1 MANKNNLSSSLV
13 VEFLGTALLIGA
25 QIGAGYSL
33 SGLAQIGIP
42 QMVTFGI
49 AIVSAFALAI
59 AITMGGA
66 ISGGHFN
73 PAVTIALALT
83 KNAPVA
89 RVFPYIVAQLG
100 GAFVAAVLTNFMWAG
115 TTVTSVA
122 GSAPTTSAFISE
134 LLATGVLVGIVVTMV
149 RRNGGQGLNW
159 LVPAWVGTAIFLT
172 PTGCM
177 ANPAVTFGH
186 MFTGSLT
193 GVAVEAAPSFIGIQL
208 VAALLVAGV
217 TVFLAPKAVAKAAPA
232 AAAKPT
238 AVAKPAAAKPVARKA
253 PAKKAVAKK

>member
-1 MANKNNLSSSLV
+1 MATKNTLSSALV

-25 QIGAGYSL
+25 QIGAGYAL
-33 SGLAQIGIP
+33 GGLAQIGIP

-59 AITMGGA
+59 GITVGGP

-73 PAVTIALALT
+73 PAVTIALTLT
-83 KNAPVA
+83 KNAPANRAV
-89 RVFPYIVAQLG
+89 PYIAAQLAG
-100 GAFVAAVLTNFMWAG
+100 GFVAAVVANFLWTGAAVG
-115 TTVTSVA
+115 TTS
-122 GSAPTTSAFISE
+122 SNPPTITLLASE
-134 LLATGVLVGIVVTMV
+134 LLATSVLVGLVVAMV

-172 PTGCM
+172 PSGCM

-186 MFTGSLT
+186 MFTGSFT
-193 GVAVEAAPSFIGIQL
+193 SVSPETVPSFISIQI

-217 TVFLAPKAVAKAAPA
+217 TIFVP
-232 AAAKPT
+232 
-238 AVAKPAAAKPVARKA
+238 R
-253 PAKKAVAKK
+253 AKK

>member
-1 MANKNNLSSSLV
+1 MATTKSLSSSLV

-25 QIGAGYSL
+25 QIGTGYAL
-33 SGLAQIGIP
+33 TGLAQVGIP

-49 AIVSAFALAI
+49 AIVSAMALAI
-59 AITMGGA
+59 AITIGGP

-83 KNAPVA
+83 KNAPLAHV
-89 RVFPYIVAQLG
+89 VPYIVAQLAG
-100 GAFVAAVLTNFMWAG
+100 GFAAAAAANYLWSG
-115 TTVTSVA
+115 TLVSSTT
-122 GSAPTTSAFISE
+122 GIAPSTTLLVSE
-134 LLATGVLVGIVVTMV
+134 LLATSVLVGIVVTMV

-186 MFTGSLT
+186 LFTDSIT
-193 GVAVEAAPSFIGIQL
+193 NVAPEAAPSFIGVQIL
-208 VAALLVAGV
+208 AALVVAGV
-217 TVFLAPKAVAKAAPA
+217 TILLTPKKAPA
-232 AAAKPT
+232 RASSSATTTATPKPAVRKPAART
-238 AVAKPAAAKPVARKA
+238 AVAKKA
-253 PAKKAVAKK
+253 PAKK